1 MGSILAIPVMIFIF
15 TVLSYIR
22 TRRVF
27 NPVGILCVWWGFWL
41 YISNF
46 SLAGL
51 YVPSFYTQF
60 LYMLMLT
67 AMVFGSL
74 CVPSVCRVI
83 ADETRS
89 KRILNRWKMMRIL
102 LFLVSPVVI
111 FYFKKAIGILD
122 MDILGNAYRNEAF
135 GAGDSILFGKGYAM
149 ILYNWSV
156 LPIVFMSFIA
166 GLVFYT
172 MYGQRLLLWWAA
184 LLLCMDAVMMLGRFN
199 FYIIF
204 AMILSSFLFHKQRL
218 HPGRGKA
225 LPKLNRR
232 WGVVCLAVGLIVLT
246 VLVSSLRG
254 VGSEEEV
261 PSSVMRVIVNYHTV
275 GFVMFDSERQ
285 DPQSLLNSK
294 MTYGRGVLGALDTL
308 MSACLHGLDKS
319 LPQAVTREIATTLHT
334 FQVLGQDR
342 GMSVLMNAFGTVL
355 YPIYLDGRELMV
367 LVAPWFYGYWLTLL
381 YQRWIQNEDIHSLML
396 VLLLFYVGIF
406 SIFQSSISDFRFWPV
421 LLGIVTLN
429 KVTCRTSRSIQNQP
443 RHA

>member
-1 MGSILAIPVMIFIF
+1 MGGTLAIPVMIFIF
-15 TVLSYIR
+15 TVLSYMR
-22 TRRVF
+22 TRQVF
-27 NPVGILCVWWGFWL
+27 NPIGILCVWWGFWL
-41 YISNF
+41 YVSNF

-74 CVPSVCRVI
+74 CVPSVCRVVM
-83 ADETRS
+83 DESRNR
-89 KRILNRWKMMRIL
+89 RILDRWKVMRVL

-111 FYFKKAIGILD
+111 FYFKKAMGILD
-122 MDILGNAYRNEAF
+122 MDILGSAYRNEAF
-135 GAGDSILFGKGYAM
+135 GAGDSILFGAGYAM
-149 ILYNWSV
+149 TLYHYFV
-156 LPIVFMSFIA
+156 IPIVFMSFIA
-166 GLVFYT
+166 GLVFYA
-172 MYGQRLLLWWAA
+172 MYGQRLLLWWSA
-184 LLLCMDAVMMLGRFN
+184 LLLCMDAVMMLGRFHL
-199 FYIIF
+199 YIIF
-204 AMILSSFLFHKQRL
+204 AMMLSSSLFYKQRL
-218 HPGRGKA
+218 HPDRGKA
-225 LPKLNRR
+225 LPKFNRR

-246 VLVSSLRG
+246 ALISSLRG

-261 PSSVMRVIVNYHTV
+261 SSSVMRVIVTYHTA

-285 DPQSLLNSK
+285 DPRSFLNSK

-308 MSACLHGLDKS
+308 MTVCIRRLDKS
-319 LPQAVTREIATTLHT
+319 VQAVAIEIGETLHT

-342 GMSVLMNAFGTVL
+342 GMPVLMNAFGTVL

-396 VLLLFYVGIF
+396 VLLLFYVGVF
-406 SIFQSSISDFRFWPV
+406 SIFQSYISDFRFWPV

-429 KVTCRTSRSIQNQP
+429 KVICRTSRSIQNQP